1 MYLKGIKLYLDDY
14 RFYDCQRPPLLRP
27 HHLNCERLLYLP
39 SLWSASGKFHSQ
51 RPKLTISYTTGGTP
65 SNLSQSIT
73 SFSPEIPSYALNST
87 TPFSVTTDQQVT
99 SAWYLNNTNQNN
111 NTQAWSHTW
120 ETEGQYNVTYVGANG
135 NGSVSIMWIISIIPD
150 SIYDV
155 NQDGLV
161 DQTDRDIVWNSINT
175 GIYCECYD
183 INNNTEVEVFDWVM
197 VSGNSVG

>member
-1 MYLKGIKLYLDDY
+1 M
-14 RFYDCQRPPLLRP
+14 
-27 HHLNCERLLYLP
+27 
-39 SLWSASGKFHSQ
+39 A
-51 RPKLTISYTTGGTP
+51 
-65 SNLSQSIT
+65 
-73 SFSPEIPSYALNST
+73 
-87 TPFSVTTDQQVT
+87 TDQPVIC
-99 SAWYLNNTNQNN
+99 AWYLNGANQNN

-120 ETEGQYNVTYVGANG
+120 DTEGQYNVTYVGANG